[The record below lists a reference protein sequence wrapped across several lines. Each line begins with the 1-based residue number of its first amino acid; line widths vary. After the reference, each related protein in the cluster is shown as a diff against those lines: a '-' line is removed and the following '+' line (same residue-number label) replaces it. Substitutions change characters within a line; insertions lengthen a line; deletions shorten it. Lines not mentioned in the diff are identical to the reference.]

1 MKKVMI
7 FGTFSLLVLAS
18 CKKDY
23 TCTCTTTTGGV
34 SASESVTLNA
44 TKSDAEE
51 ACNEGDATATV
62 LGITTTTEC
71 EIQ

>member
-7 FGTFSLLVLAS
+7 FGTFALLALAS

-23 TCTCTTTTGGV
+23 TCTCTTTAGGV